1 VLGLSVS
8 LACVFRPLVELA
20 GRPTWFA
27 LSAEVH
33 LNPAWLGAPW
43 AMPLMVVLGV
53 LLLTLLMQPARGV
66 GHLHA
71 LFAKTLLAAPAAAQ

>member
-1 VLGLSVS
+1 
-8 LACVFRPLVELA
+8 
-20 GRPTWFA
+20 
-27 LSAEVH
+27 
-33 LNPAWLGAPW
+33 
-43 AMPLMVVLGV
+43 MPLMVVLGV